1 MMYKAL
7 RQWRDLEDSHI
18 YNAGDAY
25 PHDGRE
31 IDPARIAALST
42 GANKAHLA
50 LIEAVS
56 AKDEE
61 STAETNGQHQDAPK
75 PAKRGR
81 KPKQ

>member
-31 IDPARIAALST
+31 IDPARLAALST
-42 GANKAHLA
+42 GANKAHMR
-50 LIEAVS
+50 LIEAVQ
-56 AKDEE
+56 AKGEE
-61 STAETNGQHQDAPK
+61 APAQAPETPQEPR
-75 PAKRGR
+75 KRGR